1 MNSPQIK
8 IDGTVNLPMVFTI
21 IIAVAA
27 GSMWVATVNNK
38 LDNMTQLIVNVGN
51 VSARLDKLQVDVLRN
66 QELLQHNKPVLD
78 TATNGGQ

>member
-1 MNSPQIK
+1 MNGPQIK

-51 VSARLDKLQVDVLRN
+51 VSARLDKLQADVLHN
-66 QELLQHNKPVLD
+66 QELIQHNKRVLD
-78 TATNGGQ
+78 STTEETH